1 MITEDILITSKDLM
15 KWLNR
20 EITED
25 DEELCMYLSNAVK
38 NQYEYHKEIERL
50 NKEKDDLDDYNRHL
64 YNEIKRLNNII
75 NELDAMFNGDLDG
88 FFTINEK
95 GSCNEIIEVIQNYKN
110 KLKELRN
117 ENAK

>member
-50 NKEKDDLDDYNRHL
+50 N
-64 YNEIKRLNNII
+64 NII
-75 NELDAMFNGDLDG
+75 DELEKYLKEPNITYTYDATDFG
-88 FFTINEK
+88 IEK
-95 GSCNEIIEVIQNYKN
+95 IECVSVKDALN
-110 KLKELRN
+110 KLKKLKEG
-117 ENAK
+117 K